1 MCSELRRILALGV
14 KCATILNINAAMSD
28 ILNKILAAKVQ
39 EVAEAQASKPLAVM
53 RAAAEQA
60 DPVRDFVGAIRRKLA
75 AGQPA
80 VIAEIK
86 KASPSK
92 GVLRADFHPAEIA
105 ASYAQHGAACLSVLT
120 DEQFFQGSIEYL
132 QQAGAACSLPVLR
145 KDFIV
150 DAYQI
155 VQARAMGADCIL
167 LIVAA
172 FRLPSPPAPPPKG
185 EGSRPISMKERPFL
199 IPAPL
204 PKGEGRRP
212 LSLGERAGER
222 VDFSVTE
229 KEKSGRHLYTPEHLS
244 FARELRRNMT
254 DTERKLWSELRAQRF
269 TGWKFRRQEPLGAYI
284 ADFVC
289 HDARLV
295 IEIDGGQHAE
305 SERDVKRDQ
314 WFVDHGYRVLRFWNN
329 EVLGQFQEVLEK
341 IWLTL
346 SANETLSPCPSPGGG
361 GEMSRSSIAFPS
373 PLGGGVRGE
382 GAQFDLATMRE
393 FEALAHS
400 LGMSVL
406 VEVHDGD
413 ELEIALQLKTP
424 LIGINNRNLRTFEV
438 SLQTTL
444 DLLPRIPG
452 DRIVITESGI
462 LQPQD
467 VALMRGH
474 HVHGFLVG
482 EAFMRAPD
490 PGVELERLFA
500 LR

>member
-1 MCSELRRILALGV
+1 MQHSQAIHYAASSVWNWHNRAPTL
-14 KCATILNINAAMSD
+14 KCATILNAGVAMSD
-28 ILNKILAAKVQ
+28 ILNKILAVKAQ
-39 EVAEAQASKPLAVM
+39 EVAEAQTNKPLTVM

-60 DPVRDFVGAIRRKLA
+60 GPVRDFVGAIRSKIA
-75 AGQPA
+75 AEKTA

-92 GVLRADFHPAEIA
+92 GVLRADFRPAEIA

-120 DEQFFQGSIEYL
+120 DEQFFQGSAEYL
-132 QQAGAACSLPVLR
+132 REARAACSIPVLR

-150 DAYQI
+150 DDYQI
-155 VQARAMGADCIL
+155 YQARAMGADCIL

-185 EGSRPISMKERPFL
+185 EGSRP
-199 IPAPL
+199 
-204 PKGEGRRP
+204 

-222 VDFSVTE
+222 VDFSATG

-244 FARELRRNMT
+244 FARELRHNMT
-254 DTERKLWSELRAQRF
+254 DAERKLWSELRAQRF

-284 ADFVC
+284 ADFIC

-314 WFVDHGYRVLRFWNN
+314 WFFDHGYRVLRFWNN
-329 EVLGQFQEVLEK
+329 EVLSQFQAVLEK

-346 SANETLSPCPSPGGG
+346 STNELPSP
-361 GEMSRSSIAFPS
+361 P
-373 PLGGGVRGE
+373 GGGVRGE
-382 GAQFDLATMRE
+382 GAQFDLATLRK

-424 LIGINNRNLRTFEV
+424 LIGINNRNLHTFEV

-444 DLLPRIPG
+444 DLLPRIPK

-467 VALMRGH
+467 VALLRSYN
-474 HVHGFLVG
+474 VHAFLVG
-482 EAFMRAPD
+482 EVFMRAPD
-490 PGVELERLFA
+490 PGVELARLFA